1 MFSTFENVQQAG
13 PTDEAAEVDEAEEA
27 AVEAELRQLRANI
40 AAAKRE
46 CHRLRRAAAAASTE
60 ARRVTDAEA
69 LEEVTAVLANKD
81 NLLDDARIMAHT
93 GKQLEAGRR
102 ELERLKVVKAGLVSA
117 SEAVQGSDAV
127 REVLRRQAAME
138 AAPTADLLRLQE
150 LLGD

>member
-1 MFSTFENVQQAG
+1 VQQAG

-102 ELERLKVVKAGLVSA
+102 ELERLKVVKAGSFPP
-117 SEAVQGSDAV
+117 
-127 REVLRRQAAME
+127 LRRCRAAMQCAKCCGGRRQWRRHRRRTCCGCRNCWATE
-138 AAPTADLLRLQE
+138 RP
-150 LLGD
+150 